1 MAKATV
7 KLTNGVSWGAILT
20 PDAEAISDGSI
31 TISFVG
37 TGNAVDYP
45 LAVVATQVASDKTVT
60 PLYADVSTNGIATIE
75 GTFVDGDKVI
85 VIAQRAVEVTS
96 EADA

>member
-7 KLTNGVSWGAILT
+7 KLTNGVSWGAIIT

-31 TISFVG
+31 TVSFVG
-37 TGNAVDYP
+37 TGDAVTYP
-45 LAVVATQVASDKTVT
+45 LAVMATQVASDKTLT
-60 PLYADVSTNGIATIE
+60 SLYADTSNNGVVEIE
-75 GTFVDGDKVI
+75 GTFAEGDKI
-85 VIAQRAVEVTS
+85 VVVAQRAVEVTS

>member
-7 KLTNGVSWGAILT
+7 KLTNGVSWGAVIT
-20 PDAEAISDGSI
+20 PDADAVSDKSI
-31 TISFVG
+31 TVSFVG
-37 TGNAVDYP
+37 TGSAVDYP
-45 LAVVATQVASDKTVT
+45 LAVIATQVASDKTVT
-60 PLYADVSTNGIATIE
+60 TLYADVSTNGVATIE
-75 GTFVDGDKVI
+75 GTFATTDKVI

>member
-7 KLTNGVSWGAILT
+7 KLTNGVSWGAIIT
-20 PDAEAISDGSI
+20 PDAEAISDSSI
-31 TISFVG
+31 TVSFVG
-37 TGNAVDYP
+37 TGGPVNYP
-45 LAVVATQVASDKTVT
+45 LAVIANQVASDKTLT
-60 PLYADVSTNGIATIE
+60 SLYADVSENGVVTIE
-75 GTFVDGDKVI
+75 GTFAEGDKII